1 MLSKLQLMK
10 LLWLR
15 LKANEILKKV
25 FQDMHSTIVASI
37 NPDSAM
43 YELFLKKIMR
53 FDEFYRLR
61 HIAVSVDRCR
71 ELLSFLYVSP
81 HPQTFIHLRL
91 ALLDEYSWIVDE
103 IDKQLTSLTSQL
115 QQLRLDHFADGKVPL
130 QIFFHFSCFRQAIKS
145 LCIIKYMNVCFFRS
159 EIGEQTPSDFI

>member
-1 MLSKLQLMK
+1 ME
-10 LLWLR
+10 LLWLQ

-25 FQDMHSTIVASI
+25 FQDLHSNIIASI

-43 YELFLKKIMR
+43 YELFLRKIMR

-61 HIAVSVDRCR
+61 HVTVSADRCQ

-81 HPQTFIHLRL
+81 HPQAFIHLRL

-103 IDKQLTSLTSQL
+103 IDKQLTSQM
-115 QQLRLDHFADGKVPL
+115 QQLHLDHFTDGNVL
-130 QIFFHFSCFRQAIKS
+130 FQIFIIRLLSLQCLRQTVKS
-145 LCIIKYMNVCFFRS
+145 LYVIMCKCVFVA
-159 EIGEQTPSDFI
+159 QK